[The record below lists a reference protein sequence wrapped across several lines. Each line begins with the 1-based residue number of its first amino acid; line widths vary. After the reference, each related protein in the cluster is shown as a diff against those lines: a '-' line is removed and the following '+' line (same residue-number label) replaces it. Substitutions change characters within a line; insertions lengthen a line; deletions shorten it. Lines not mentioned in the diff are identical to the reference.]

1 MVRELTKEES
11 DFLHSIYSSEEYFE
25 EWISS
30 LENEIA
36 TNSLFIDSIFKN

>member
-11 DFLHSIYSSEEYFE
+11 DFLHEIYSSPEYFE

-30 LENEIA
+30 MEKEFANN
-36 TNSLFIDSIFKN
+36 TPSK